1 MIIPEYGCLP
11 NAETPEVVEEI
22 AASAVPWDRGLELTP
37 SVITWSSFEAHLKE
51 MGDYHPQSQWW
62 EAATTRAL
70 FTPSQS
76 YRPNCA
82 GFAMA
87 NAAQMR
93 LIIQSRFLYSEQLC
107 EKFNPMMTWLLSK
120 GGSFAGGQ
128 SIAAMAKYGNQVGN
142 FLAKDVGDY
151 DPANVSTARTEEA
164 NTNASHHQIGF
175 SLYDGDDPGSAIIEL
190 CKHGY
195 TCFVGNDRAVSAS
208 LVTDENG
215 VDCVQLSGS
224 RWAHATAF
232 GGAVYYKD
240 KWYFPWVNSHDNIY
254 KRRRTDNMI
263 INTIPD
269 FCGLMPEATVRQFMD
284 GSFNDLCAVFDVEA
298 PYDPE
303 LRETLNPEAF

>member
-1 MIIPEYGCLP
+1 MIIPEYGCIP
-11 NAETPEVVEEI
+11 NAQTPEVVEEI
-22 AASAVPWDRGLELTP
+22 TSSSVPWDRDLELTP
-37 SVITWSSFEAHLKE
+37 SVIEWSSFEAHLKE

-70 FTPSQS
+70 FTPSQA

-82 GFAMA
+82 GFAMS

-128 SIAAMAKYGNQVGN
+128 SIAAMAKYGNKVGN
-142 FLAKDVGDY
+142 FLTADVGDY
-151 DPANVSTARTEEA
+151 DPANVSTARSEKA
-164 NTNASHHQIGF
+164 NTNAAHHQIGF
-175 SLYDGDDPGSAIIEL
+175 SLYNGDDPGSAIIEI

-195 TCFVGNDRAVSAS
+195 TCFVGNDLAISTR

-224 RWAHATAF
+224 RWSHATAF

-254 KRRRTDNMI
+254 KRRLLNCPFIDF
-263 INTIPD
+263 IPE
-269 FCGLMPEATVRQFMD
+269 FCGLMPEETVRRFMS
-284 GSFNDLCAVFDVEA
+284 GSFHDLCAILNVEA

-303 LRETLNPEAF
+303 LRETLNPEV